1 LEHTQRNALSRAAL
15 SPISDDA
22 RHCYAA
28 RVFHR
33 RRARSFIVAKRH
45 GVIAV
50 ERAAQIAFDAGGL
63 TYRAVKA
70 YLDRSTSWPISL
82 RQIDPLI
89 CDLTEYRDL
98 VCRITQGETP

>member
-1 LEHTQRNALSRAAL
+1 LRAHGIGRATGAIADALYAEHGQLGVR
-15 SPISDDA
+15 
-22 RHCYAA
+22 
-28 RVFHR
+28 RVLGLCGL
-33 RRARSFIVAKRH
+33 AKRH

-50 ERAAQIAFDAGGL
+50 ERAAQVAFDAGAL

-70 YLDRSTSWPISL
+70 YLDRNASPPISL

-89 CDLTEYRDL
+89 RDLTEYRDL